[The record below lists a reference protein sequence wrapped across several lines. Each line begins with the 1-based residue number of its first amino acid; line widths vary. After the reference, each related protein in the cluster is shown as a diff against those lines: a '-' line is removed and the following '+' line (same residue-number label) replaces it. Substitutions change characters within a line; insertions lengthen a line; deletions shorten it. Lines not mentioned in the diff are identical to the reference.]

1 MHLMSFVDLCYR
13 PKKWEERVMGPV
25 RAEIL
30 PNSRMSQLIAVFLS
44 LA

>member
-1 MHLMSFVDLCYR
+1 MHLMSFVDLRHR
-13 PKKWEERVMGPV
+13 PKRWEERVMWPV

-30 PNSRMSQLIAVFLS
+30 PNSRMSESIAVVLS